1 MHIKASVA
9 GAHGVCRCDTTTEV
23 ASRNAPSERFEVVLK
38 GSRPASLKAG
48 PSLRT
53 ASATD
58 LAEATH
64 VMDRLCGGSLY
75 EPPLLS
81 NLAEAVHNMSRLY

>member
-1 MHIKASVA
+1 MFVTFSIKVELIA
-9 GAHGVCRCDTTTEV
+9 TTTEV

-38 GSRPASLKAG
+38 GSRTASLKAG

-64 VMDRLCGGSLY
+64 VKDRLCSGSLY

-81 NLAEAVHNMSRLY
+81 NLAEAGHNMGRLC